1 MFLVIEV
8 VVVFVSERE
17 RERVNVKNGTV
28 LKATDEI
35 MLESIVNLA
44 FAMKTSNESDQMI
57 A

>member
-8 VVVFVSERE
+8 VVVFVSE

-35 MLESIVNLA
+35 MLESIVNLV

>member
-1 MFLVIEV
+1 M
-8 VVVFVSERE
+8 
-17 RERVNVKNGTV
+17 NVKNGTV

-44 FAMKTSNESDQMI
+44 LAMKTSNESDQMI